1 MTAQADRK
9 EMPCTAAANAGFTTG
24 SLRDNHVGVPF
35 TKWDKPQLTKQS
47 WKTTQATEKGALF
60 HPLTF

>member
-1 MTAQADRK
+1 
-9 EMPCTAAANAGFTTG
+9 MPCTAANAAGFVAG

-47 WKTTQATEKGALF
+47 WTTMQATNSKYAEKGALF